1 MNAYWVW
8 WIAAAV
14 LVGAELL
21 SNTFYLLAVG
31 IAAALGGLA
40 ALLNAP
46 LPWQFVIAGIA
57 GVGLTAMAHQWR
69 RRRAQPS
76 PLPSFDVG
84 QSVRVEHWNPDGT
97 ARVAYRG
104 SLWDAE
110 LAGQDVPRA
119 DTLYIVATRGS
130 MLVLSDRRPAA

>member
-1 MNAYWVW
+1 MVAGARGLKAAKCFMLGTTLGQRAMNAYWVW

-31 IAAALGGLA
+31 IAAALGGVA
-40 ALLNAP
+40 ALLDAP

-57 GVGLTAMAHQWR
+57 GIGLTAMAHQWR

-84 QSVRVEHWNPDGT
+84 
-97 ARVAYRG
+97 
-104 SLWDAE
+104 
-110 LAGQDVPRA
+110 
-119 DTLYIVATRGS
+119 
-130 MLVLSDRRPAA
+130 